1 MRAGM
6 HPVLRRVLLHGGLTA
21 LILAV
26 IGVALAELANLWLSG
41 RAAPA
46 ADPTAD
52 QQIGTVLRARVP
64 LMLAAWGFLFVLV
77 GEIIIWRVRGSRPAA
92 PKPPENPQDDAER
105 LLNEL
110 LAQAEAKMAAEA
122 GGPPP
127 SDREPGAGN
136 GAPVAGNEQKTERD
150 APKAE

>member
-1 MRAGM
+1 M

-26 IGVALAELANLWLSG
+26 VGAMLAELATLWLSG
-41 RAAPA
+41 HAARN

-52 QQIGTVLRARVP
+52 EQVGAALRARVP

-77 GEIIIWRVRGSRPAA
+77 GELIIWRVRGSRPAA
-92 PKPPENPQDDAER
+92 KPPETPQDDAER

-122 GGPPP
+122 G
-127 SDREPGAGN
+127 A
-136 GAPVAGNEQKTERD
+136 APVAGGEPPVTDNGQKTERGV
-150 APKAE
+150 PKAE